1 MSDDHERPVADG
13 ERRHLEDELRA
24 ALREQLP
31 EYMVPSAVVW
41 HDSLPLTANG
51 KVDRSR
57 LAADDVPEAE
67 PTTSGDTA
75 LLDGIER
82 ELAELWASVLKTS
95 DVNALTPLTDLGAD
109 SLAAARILTGVRKLF
124 KVTIPLSE
132 LVRVNTVRAM
142 AERIGRAAA

>member
-1 MSDDHERPVADG
+1 
-13 ERRHLEDELRA
+13 
-24 ALREQLP
+24 
-31 EYMVPSAVVW
+31 MVPSVVVW

-67 PTTSGDTA
+67 TAPSGDA
-75 LLDGIER
+75 VPGEGIER
-82 ELAELWASVLKTS
+82 ELAELWASVLKLPEV
-95 DVNALTPLTDLGAD
+95 DALTPLTDVGAD
-109 SLAAARILTGVRKLF
+109 SLAAARILAGVRKRY

-142 AERIGRAAA
+142 AARIGQAK